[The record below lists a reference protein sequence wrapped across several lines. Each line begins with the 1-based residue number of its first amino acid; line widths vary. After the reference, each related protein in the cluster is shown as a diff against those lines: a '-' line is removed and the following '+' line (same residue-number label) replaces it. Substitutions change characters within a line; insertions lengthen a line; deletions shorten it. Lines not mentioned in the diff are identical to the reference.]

1 MKLRS
6 GAIGISINYKPF
18 LTMNLPEAP
27 RPPILGEQE
36 TPKPPE
42 LGVGGLGNIFLGTA
56 LRQKTSVLGLKLL
69 RFAKN
74 DLPNV

>member
-6 GAIGISINYKPF
+6 GAIGIGINYKPF

-42 LGVGGLGNIFLGTA
+42 LGVGGLGNLIPRNCLTSKNLSA
-56 LRQKTSVLGLKLL
+56 WIKTTQVRK
-69 RFAKN
+69 K
-74 DLPNV
+74 